1 MTPTTK
7 HEPRPIGGSLL
18 IALICLAAW
27 ALYTAIAMRDPLKLM
42 LEWEILAVFARPE
55 THGWYRTIIVM
66 VGCDVLTGVF
76 IVVGMGWL
84 ALLEWRKSP
93 RFTVHVQAW
102 LLAIVAMRTGAY
114 LLGDYMTHAIGI
126 DIDIP
131 FDGFIQAVAAAALG
145 IPYFRLSRRVRET
158 FIDA

>member
-84 ALLEWRKSP
+84 ALLAWRKSP

-126 DIDIP
+126 DIP